1 MKTNM
6 LGMTTLIKPWGV
18 STAIF
23 VAPYVLF
30 GYIVALQGLD
40 FAAAYSAFVVVFSY
54 IATGVMLGFKPH
66 AVKAAGVALNNIAAY
81 LALCNW
87 FDPIVL
93 GGAWVILNVTLIT
106 FITVFYGSVLVKMQ
120 KAFE

>member
-6 LGMTTLIKPWGV
+6 LGVSTLIKAWGV

-23 VAPYVLF
+23 VVSYVLF
-30 GYIVALQGLD
+30 GHIVALEGLD
-40 FAAAYSAFVVVFSY
+40 FAAAYSASIVVLSY

-66 AVKAAGVALNNIAAY
+66 ALKAAGVALNNIAAY

-87 FDPIVL
+87 FDRL
-93 GGAWVILNVTLIT
+93 FWVAC
-106 FITVFYGSVLVKMQ
+106 G
-120 KAFE
+120 